1 MIRKAF
7 YWSASTQIVSFLV
20 AFSGSVI
27 VARLLSPREMGI
39 YAVSLATMGVLQI
52 FASFGVGEYVIR
64 AVQLDDET
72 VDSAFTLNALISI
85 ALAAGIYS
93 ISHIGARF
101 LSDSAVA
108 PVLQLLSIIPLL
120 SILNFRPSVMLQRE
134 IEFRSISI
142 VGLTATIFT
151 TGTTVTAAYFGASYM
166 SQAYGGVI
174 GALISSIGLAIL
186 GRRHF
191 AIRFSIVA
199 WRPMLAFG
207 MQMMSIGGI
216 SALAARL
223 SDIILGHMLGLP
235 ALGLFGR
242 ASNLATMIFS
252 NMYGTITRVVF
263 VKLSQD
269 YREHGKL
276 REPFLKWL
284 RVIAGFMGPVL
295 LGLAVLSKPAI
306 LLLYGEKWLGAAL
319 PLSLLMV
326 AHFIALRFAMN
337 WELFV
342 IRDQLKV
349 QTALEFVRSVVSLF
363 NRAIGCL
370 FGLVGA
376 AVASIVDAIFSIVLY
391 GKQIDRLIEAEPND
405 LMHATA
411 GTIGITFAAIFP
423 AFVLMVWTGWDAH
436 TPLPLVSASVAMG
449 AIFWL
454 VTLAWLR
461 HPLFEEIRS
470 LAANLLM
477 RCSPVARRGL
487 TILGRRS
494 Q

>member
-1 MIRKAF
+1 
-7 YWSASTQIVSFLV
+7 
-20 AFSGSVI
+20 
-27 VARLLSPREMGI
+27 
-39 YAVSLATMGVLQI
+39 
-52 FASFGVGEYVIR
+52 
-64 AVQLDDET
+64 
-72 VDSAFTLNALISI
+72 
-85 ALAAGIYS
+85 
-93 ISHIGARF
+93 
-101 LSDSAVA
+101 
-108 PVLQLLSIIPLL
+108 
-120 SILNFRPSVMLQRE
+120 
-134 IEFRSISI
+134 
-142 VGLTATIFT
+142 
-151 TGTTVTAAYFGASYM
+151 
-166 SQAYGGVI
+166 
-174 GALISSIGLAIL
+174 
-186 GRRHF
+186 
-191 AIRFSIVA
+191 
-199 WRPMLAFG
+199 
-207 MQMMSIGGI
+207 
-216 SALAARL
+216 
-223 SDIILGHMLGLP
+223 MLGLP

-411 GTIGITFAAIFP
+411 ETIGITFAAIFP